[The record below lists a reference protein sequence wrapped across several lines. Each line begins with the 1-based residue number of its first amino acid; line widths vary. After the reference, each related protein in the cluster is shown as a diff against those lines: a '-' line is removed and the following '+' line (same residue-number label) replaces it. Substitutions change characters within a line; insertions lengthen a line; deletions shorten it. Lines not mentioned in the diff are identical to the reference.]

1 MWPFSLYMKGVSP
14 CEGMAEYRMNIIK
27 RIFLNDL
34 KHVISNFFILV
45 IVVGVC
51 ILPALYAWC
60 NIYSNWD
67 PYGNTGNLKVA
78 AVSLDEGYK
87 DKDGTYS
94 NSGEAIIENLH
105 DNDKIDWQ
113 FVETEEEAIAG
124 VKDGSYY
131 AALVVPK
138 DFTYN
143 MYNILFEDV
152 DKPQLI
158 FYQNQKINPVANKI
172 TDTVV
177 GTIQSNIEEQ
187 FIKTMTQRIFEG
199 TNTLSSDLEEDGGV
213 DRFIEKLKDINKD
226 LISYQDTINVAI
238 RGNATLAAA
247 AGEAQGDTKEMQKR
261 ATDSANTIGQAA
273 TNVAQSKT
281 TLNGYTSQVNTSVDS
296 IQNTLSGAIATLN
309 EAKVSND
316 LKAMTDAAAKVNQD
330 LTEIN
335 EKLGNMAT
343 SLPTDPNTQA
353 ALKVLQENVKTVN
366 KAMDLVITA
375 GNNAVDNNL
384 ASKREDAISAIN
396 TAITNLENMQKQ
408 ITNNLMPQIN
418 QSLDGLTQI
427 LENSQNLMNNMA
439 SVLGGMN
446 NIFGSLQVTANSATT
461 SLEKTSEALGML
473 SDRLTDAIEKVEAA
487 ADGDKAKILMETLS
501 GDPEM
506 YGEFFAEPVHI
517 ETEVLYPV
525 DNYGSAVTP
534 FYTTLAI
541 WVGALILTAIL
552 KVHPDHTKY
561 EGAKGWQL
569 FFGRYALFFLM
580 GQLQTLITV
589 LGDLKFLHVQC
600 LHPVYFW
607 LASAVTSMIFSL
619 LIYSLVS
626 AFGDVG
632 KAAAVVIVV
641 LQIAGSSG
649 TYPIELL
656 PEFFQKVYIF
666 FPFPYAINAMR
677 ESVAGFYE
685 HDYLIYL
692 LQLCLFIPVSL
703 AIGIWIR
710 RPFKKMNHFMEE
722 RMEETEM
729 M

>member
-1 MWPFSLYMKGVSP
+1 
-14 CEGMAEYRMNIIK
+14 
-27 RIFLNDL
+27 
-34 KHVISNFFILV
+34 
-45 IVVGVC
+45 
-51 ILPALYAWC
+51 
-60 NIYSNWD
+60 
-67 PYGNTGNLKVA
+67 
-78 AVSLDEGYK
+78 
-87 DKDGTYS
+87 
-94 NSGEAIIENLH
+94 
-105 DNDKIDWQ
+105 
-113 FVETEEEAIAG
+113 
-124 VKDGSYY
+124 
-131 AALVVPK
+131 
-138 DFTYN
+138 
-143 MYNILFEDV
+143 
-152 DKPQLI
+152 
-158 FYQNQKINPVANKI
+158 
-172 TDTVV
+172 
-177 GTIQSNIEEQ
+177 
-187 FIKTMTQRIFEG
+187 
-199 TNTLSSDLEEDGGV
+199 
-213 DRFIEKLKDINKD
+213 
-226 LISYQDTINVAI
+226 
-238 RGNATLAAA
+238 
-247 AGEAQGDTKEMQKR
+247 
-261 ATDSANTIGQAA
+261 
-273 TNVAQSKT
+273 
-281 TLNGYTSQVNTSVDS
+281 GYTSQVNTSVDS

-335 EKLGNMAT
+335 EKLGVMAT
-343 SLPTDPNTQA
+343 SLAPTDSNTQA

-685 HDYLIYL
+685 HDFLIYL